1 MKILIPDVEYL
12 PYESIPRRRVFI
24 LEERLCPKYIK
35 VFVKG
40 ISDIWMLDI
49 MQLYVVGGA
58 CNVLKSSN

>member
-1 MKILIPDVEYL
+1 M
-12 PYESIPRRRVFI
+12 FI